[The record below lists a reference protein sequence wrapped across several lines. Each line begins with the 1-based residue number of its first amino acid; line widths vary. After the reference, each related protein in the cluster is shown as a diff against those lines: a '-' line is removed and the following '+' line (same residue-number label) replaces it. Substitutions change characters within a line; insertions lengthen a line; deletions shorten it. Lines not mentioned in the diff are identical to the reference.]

1 MFFSLNRQFFLVF
14 ITTVC
19 VIHQLYTY
27 PNSVALGTTSQAD
40 AGITAATIAN
50 QVTVRIFTKSGS
62 GSGVV
67 IKREGQTYT
76 VLTNHHVVTDSP
88 EDGFKIL
95 TADGNTYPAQQLSS
109 VNDKTFDLALVQFN
123 SPQNYQVVMLPK
135 SEVISEGETVY
146 VSGFPAWH
154 FVFNGNKIA
163 KFEETRN
170 WGVSAFQV
178 KTGTIKMQITKT
190 LPGGYQLGCTNDVF
204 QGMSGGPVLN
214 QQGELIGINGLLKY
228 PFQGIDAFIFT
239 DGTKPEKEDYLQM
252 EALSW
257 AIPINNV
264 LDFLKRQ
271 EIVSENNEQNLQKN

>member
-1 MFFSLNRQFFLVF
+1 MFVRLNRQFFLVL
-14 ITTVC
+14 ITTIC

-27 PNSVALGTTSQAD
+27 PIYPALGNTFD
-40 AGITAATIAN
+40 PDITATKIAN

-67 IKREGQTYT
+67 INHEGQTYT
-76 VLTNHHVVTDSP
+76 VLTNHHVVADSP
-88 EDGFKIL
+88 EDGFEIL
-95 TADGNTYPAQQLSS
+95 TANGNIYPAQQSNN
-109 VNDKTFDLALVQFN
+109 VNVETFDLALVKFN
-123 SPQNYQVVMLPK
+123 SPQDYQVVALPK
-135 SEVISEGETVY
+135 STLISHGSTVY

-154 FVFNGNKIA
+154 FVFNDNKIT

-170 WGVSAFQV
+170 WGVSAFKL
-178 KTGTIKMQITKT
+178 KTGTIKMQLTKS

-228 PFQGIDAFIFT
+228 PFQGIDAFTFT
-239 DGTKPEKEDYLQM
+239 DGTKPEKADYLQM

-257 AIPINNV
+257 AIPIRNV
-264 LDFLKRQ
+264 LDFLKQQ
-271 EIVSENNEQNLQKN
+271 EIQRFALL